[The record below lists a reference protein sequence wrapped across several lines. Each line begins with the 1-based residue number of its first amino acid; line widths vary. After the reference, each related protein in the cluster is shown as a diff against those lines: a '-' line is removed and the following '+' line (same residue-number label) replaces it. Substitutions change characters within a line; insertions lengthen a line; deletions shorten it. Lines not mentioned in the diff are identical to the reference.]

1 MSIKVSPCCFRQGIS
16 FLFAEWDWRYQ
27 HKEFHQLF
35 LKYHT
40 DQESISH
47 EQKVAS
53 VAPFD
58 YKSTSNSYL
67 EYTVD

>member
-27 HKEFHQLF
+27 HKEFHRLF

-47 EQKVAS
+47 ERKVAS